1 LAKHAMKGVEEVTRT
16 AHDITCGAHE
26 MRVEAKPRSYEIER
40 LASTFNAMLDR
51 IQALMK
57 SMREMTDNFAHD
69 LRSPL
74 TRIRGIA
81 EMTLIKG
88 KNMDE
93 YQKMAASTVEECD
106 NLIALVNT
114 MLDITEVE
122 SGTGDFKTEQI
133 DLVKIIRSVFEL
145 YQPLADEKG
154 IRMVIH
160 LPETLMLKGVR
171 QNIQRLVANLLENAI
186 KYTPSGGTIKI
197 SSFIVDSTIRMIIE
211 DTGFGIP
218 ESELPKIF
226 DRFYRS
232 DRSRTEPGIGLG
244 LSLAKAIANA
254 HGGDITAKSV
264 INQGSSFIVTLPAGV
279 KKSDTICQEI
289 KD

>member
-1 LAKHAMKGVEEVTRT
+1 
-16 AHDITCGAHE
+16 
-26 MRVEAKPRSYEIER
+26 
-40 LASTFNAMLDR
+40 
-51 IQALMK
+51 
-57 SMREMTDNFAHD
+57 
-69 LRSPL
+69 
-74 TRIRGIA
+74 
-81 EMTLIKG
+81 
-88 KNMDE
+88 
-93 YQKMAASTVEECD
+93 
-106 NLIALVNT
+106 

-186 KYTPSGGTIKI
+186 KYTPSGGAIKI